1 MQNLLS
7 TVIAA
12 ALLSGCQTADQGLRP
27 SSDAG
32 AVTGPAASA
41 IAGDMVS
48 RLAEKIG
55 PATATTTIRMDKD
68 TSEFAIALEAALKG
82 WGYTVVT
89 DKKLV
94 RGIKPVELAYAA
106 ESFDGQILARLSTPS
121 IAFGRAYTPTG
132 AGAMPA
138 SPLSILQRN

>member
-1 MQNLLS
+1 MQNFFS

-12 ALLSGCQTADQGLRP
+12 ALLSGCQGLRP
-27 SSDAG
+27 GSDAG

-48 RLAEKIG
+48 RLAEQIG
-55 PATATTTIRMDKD
+55 PATAMTTIRMDKD

-106 ESFDGQILARLSTPS
+106 ESLDGQILARTLD
-121 IAFGRAYTPTG
+121 AFHCARASLQADWGRRHA
-132 AGAMPA
+132 
-138 SPLSILQRN
+138 R

>member
-12 ALLSGCQTADQGLRP
+12 GLLSGCQTADQGLRP

-48 RLAEKIG
+48 RLAEQIG